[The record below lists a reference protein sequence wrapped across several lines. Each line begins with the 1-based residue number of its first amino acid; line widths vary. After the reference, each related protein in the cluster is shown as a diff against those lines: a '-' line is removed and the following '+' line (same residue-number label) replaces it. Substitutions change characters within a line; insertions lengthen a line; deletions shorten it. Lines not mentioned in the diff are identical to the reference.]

1 MYVTAVD
8 GRITKSTN
16 KYLPVDMARIHK
28 SSSILCFVF
37 LLNINV
43 MYLAADNNCSIESI
57 ITEVHFKNINIYNL
71 KNEKSG
77 KCLF

>member
-8 GRITKSTN
+8 GMITKSTN

-43 MYLAADNNCSIESI
+43 MYLAADNNCSIESR
-57 ITEVHFKNINIYNL
+57 EYYYWGAFQKHKYL
-71 KNEKSG
+71 QP
-77 KCLF
+77 